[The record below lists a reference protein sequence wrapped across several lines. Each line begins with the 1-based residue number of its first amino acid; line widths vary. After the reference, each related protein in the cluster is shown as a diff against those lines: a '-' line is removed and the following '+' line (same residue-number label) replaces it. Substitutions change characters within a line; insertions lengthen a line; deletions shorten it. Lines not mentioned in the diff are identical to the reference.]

1 MKHNLK
7 LVLNK
12 YDNTSWEELTDRSN
26 YSRLVKENDIENKNQ
41 FIDEI
46 IKEFDKTDE
55 SLMPIFKE
63 KLALWLE
70 AMNDEELEN
79 IGEEKLR
86 DFIYEMF

>member
-1 MKHNLK
+1 MKHNIK
-7 LVLNK
+7 VSINK
-12 YDNTSWEELTDRSN
+12 GEISSWVQLADQSN
-26 YSRLVKENDIENKNQ
+26 YSQLVKEFDITKKEQ
-41 FIDEI
+41 FVDEI